1 MAVFLQIIEDLQV
14 KEEQLGTVEVEKEK
28 LKQEMSKLQ
37 SMVEE
42 TAQLKQDWE
51 QKEEEIKALRR
62 MSSDEADL
70 EGKVTRFK
78 DR

>member
-1 MAVFLQIIEDLQV
+1 MSE
-14 KEEQLGTVEVEKEK
+14 KEEQLGTVEVERER
-28 LKQEMSKLQ
+28 LKQEVIKLRAK
-37 SMVEE
+37 VEE
-42 TAQLKQDWE
+42 TEQLKEDWE

-70 EGKVTRFK
+70 EGKVSRFK

>member
-42 TAQLKQDWE
+42 TAQLKQDWK
-51 QKEEEIKALRR
+51 QKEEEIKTLRR

>member
-62 MSSDEADL
+62 MSSDEVDL

>member
-1 MAVFLQIIEDLQV
+1 M
-14 KEEQLGTVEVEKEK
+14 GTVEVERGK
-28 LKQEMSKLQ
+28 LKQEVSKLQ
-37 SMVEE
+37 AIVEE
-42 TAQLKQDWE
+42 TEQLKQDWE

-62 MSSDEADL
+62 MSSDDADL

>member
-51 QKEEEIKALRR
+51 QKEEIKALRR